1 MTWNPSV
8 HFFRFIPGFY
18 VVTFFPLGWV
28 FVGLG
33 FGHPLTQSLHQKMEK
48 IKGDD
53 KVYRVPKSGP
63 Y

>member
-1 MTWNPSV
+1 MIQTNFV
-8 HFFRFIPGFY
+8 YID
-18 VVTFFPLGWV
+18 FFPLGWM

-48 IKGDD
+48 IQGDD